1 MSCKQKNQFQIQQ
14 KYTFGDKSII
24 MIQRLYIFSN
34 FDILECGHLLI
45 VGDRLLG
52 QNSQKFSGMKKLL
65 INYFKVMMYMD
76 DDILN
81 KMLQYNKLI
90 EH

>member
-1 MSCKQKNQFQIQQ
+1 MSGKQKNQFQIYQ

-34 FDILECGHLLI
+34 FDILECDHLLI
-45 VGDRLLG
+45 MGDGILG
-52 QNSQKFSGMKKLL
+52 QNSQKFPGIKKFL
-65 INYFKVMMYMD
+65 INYFKVMMYTD

-81 KMLQYNKLI
+81 KMFQYNKLI